1 MMRATGSPVG
11 LPGLAV
17 LAVGYLAFEI
27 ALLAARRHREPEQG
41 GVRSRRSIAGIA
53 VQALAFLAVAFGP
66 QQVTLDPLGTP
77 ALLQAAIIALLMTT
91 AVALFTW
98 SSRAMGRNWS
108 VVARTRA
115 DHQLIETGPFAY
127 VRNPIYVALACLVL
141 ALAIALGH
149 TDRLWIVLPLYALG
163 TWLRVSEEERLL
175 RAQFGPA
182 YDAYASRVKRFVPGV
197 F

>member
-1 MMRATGSPVG
+1 MRATGSPIG

-17 LAVGYLAFEI
+17 LAVGYFGFAI
-27 ALLAARRHREPEQG
+27 ALVAARRRREPEQG
-41 GVRSRRSIAGIA
+41 GVRSRRSITGIA
-53 VQALAFLAVAFGP
+53 VQALAFLAATFGP